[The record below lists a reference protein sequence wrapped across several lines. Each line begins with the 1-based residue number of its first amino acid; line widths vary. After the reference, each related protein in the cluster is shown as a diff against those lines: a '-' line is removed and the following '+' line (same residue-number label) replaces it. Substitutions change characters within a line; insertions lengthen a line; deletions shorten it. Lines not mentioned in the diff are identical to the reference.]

1 MSVRVHVY
9 LRHLL
14 IKTTVPTGD
23 NDLERYE
30 RELASARRTIG
41 RAANKALAA
50 LEKFGRS
57 GRALNVGITPSTGE
71 VGVVVEVS
79 KGGELDAK
87 ERERLTEMFRDRTAP
102 DFSK

>member
-23 NDLERYE
+23 NDLKRYE
-30 RELASARRTIG
+30 LELADARSILG
-41 RAANKALAA
+41 RAVKKAVAA
-50 LEKFGRS
+50 LERFGRK